1 MNWVSA
7 PLKLQDK
14 VGVWTQET
22 HYDLPN
28 YDLIVRNANVL
39 FKEFR
44 KSKSIFGALVR
55 TFRGSFTL
63 TMVLIFLYSS
73 LNLLTAF
80 ITAQIVG
87 IIVNNEGKLSEDNY
101 KLLIGYFVGLL
112 VVLFLTAIFQSQANF
127 LQQRMSYLAKNCL
140 NFLLFQKVLNF
151 DVLNGSFSEGKIV
164 NMI

>member
-1 MNWVSA
+1 MFLA
-7 PLKLQDK
+7 K
-14 VGVWTQET
+14 
-22 HYDLPN
+22 
-28 YDLIVRNANVL
+28 
-39 FKEFR
+39 
-44 KSKSIFGALVR
+44 ALM
-55 TFRGSFTL
+55 FLGM

-101 KLLIGYFVGLL
+101 KLLVGYFVGLL